1 MNTLAL
7 HAHLTGPLGLIPET
21 VANPVART
29 YFHGRIDWHPGRS
42 TRVFRVLFG
51 ADGEPA
57 RLQLCASS
65 DNNNCVLVQAPFS
78 PQQLAE
84 LAAQEIALIQARLGA
99 TASPC
104 HAMPTGAV
112 NSKG

>member
-1 MNTLAL
+1 MNALAL
-7 HAHLTGPLGLIPET
+7 HAHLTGPLGLIADP
-21 VANPVART
+21 VANHVART
-29 YFHGRIDWHPGRS
+29 YFHGCIEWHPGRS

-57 RLQLCASS
+57 SLQLCASS

-84 LAAQEIALIQARLGA
+84 LAAQEIALIQARLGG

-104 HAMPTGAV
+104 QATPTGTV
-112 NSKG
+112 KREG